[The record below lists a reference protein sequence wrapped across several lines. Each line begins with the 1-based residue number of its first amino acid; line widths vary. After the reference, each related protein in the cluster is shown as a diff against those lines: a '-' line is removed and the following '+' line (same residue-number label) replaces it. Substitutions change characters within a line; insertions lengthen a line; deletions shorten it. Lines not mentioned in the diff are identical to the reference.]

1 MSEYNVFLASPKGES
16 TGATDAAYQTVYHKF
31 CKAVPNSKITVVRS
45 AEEFD
50 RSFNGCG
57 GWEEWTTHVAT
68 GVDYEF
74 RTPLFNAIVCTTES
88 VGRATAQIV
97 EKALA
102 NRRMVAFVSGDTI
115 SQVVGVQVIDSDNW
129 QTGWQ
134 LTIAS

>member
-1 MSEYNVFLASPKGES
+1 MSEYNVFLASPKGEAS
-16 TGATDAAYQTVYHKF
+16 GVTEAAYQTVYHKF
-31 CKAVPNSKITVVRS
+31 CKAIPHSKIKVIRS
-45 AEEFD
+45 SEEFD
-50 RSFNGCG
+50 RSFKGCG

-102 NRRMVAFVSGDTI
+102 NRRMVALVDGEKM
-115 SQVVGVQVIDSDNW
+115 SQVVAVEVINSDNW